1 MATTPAPNSLGAAVA
16 AVAWVFAALAIVTV
30 AARFY
35 VRLKIVRKLFR
46 DDYVILVT
54 FTFAIINSAFVTISV
69 WWGLGHHI
77 SALVSH
83 PERVTNAVKWMFLSE
98 IFAIMSPGFGRISFA
113 FLLLG
118 LLPPSGPRS
127 LRPMILWSII
137 AIQFVVDLGTVIISL
152 VQCRPIVGFWDK
164 SIEAGCW
171 DPRVQQY
178 AGFLQGLALS
188 AVMGLSIIAM
198 VASIVRTVKLQAI
211 TETDDQTY
219 AMAEAAIWWTA
230 GNSILTDSHNMAPFD
245 RLWEHN
251 TFLNDISCGDDG
263 SSGKVNTYCMDPDI
277 TVSVTLGHQSPDV
290 LDFLATTHPGCVDG
304 TIQPA
309 RISHQEVYHNLDEVV
324 VLDVQFAFGE
334 NDKLGAAREKAASQS
349 MLLPDFASIADGREI
364 DSMYYS
370 HRTFICLQLRRFV
383 GRDLN
388 SEIDEDVTYCFTTPE
403 DGGMRH
409 DLVSSVPILLEQKQH
424 VDFVFAVQLTPS
436 SASMSGLRE
445 GRGNFRFCAE
455 TASAGSA
462 ILFMNWSATVSEKMG
477 FTPVNTAP

>member
-1 MATTPAPNSLGAAVA
+1 MVTTPAPNSLGAAVVT
-16 AVAWVFAALAIVTV
+16 VAWVFAALAIVTV

-164 SIEAGCW
+164 SIQAGCW

-178 AGFLQGLALS
+178 AGFLQGFVDLALALFPANLFWNANMEWKQKVALS
-188 AVMGLSIIAM
+188 AVMGLNIIAM

-219 AMAEAAIWWTA
+219 AMAEAAIWWTVEAYLVLLAVSIPTLRPMLKSKKPITPRELGGHRDGAKPVASKALRARA
-230 GNSILTDSHNMAPFD
+230 GNSILSDSHSMAPFD
-245 RLWEHN
+245 RLWEPY
-251 TFLNDISCGDDG
+251 TFVNDISGGDQG
-263 SSGKVNTYCMDPDI
+263 TSGKANTYYMGPVSQSWPGVVGGRTTDNHIRKDI
-277 TVSVTLGHQSPDV
+277 TVSVTLCHQSPD
-290 LDFLATTHPGCVDG
+290 
-304 TIQPA
+304 
-309 RISHQEVYHNLDEVV
+309 SHH
-324 VLDVQFAFGE
+324 
-334 NDKLGAAREKAASQS
+334 KT
-349 MLLPDFASIADGREI
+349 
-364 DSMYYS
+364 
-370 HRTFICLQLRRFV
+370 RTGV
-383 GRDLN
+383 
-388 SEIDEDVTYCFTTPE
+388 
-403 DGGMRH
+403 
-409 DLVSSVPILLEQKQH
+409 
-424 VDFVFAVQLTPS
+424 
-436 SASMSGLRE
+436 
-445 GRGNFRFCAE
+445 
-455 TASAGSA
+455 
-462 ILFMNWSATVSEKMG
+462 
-477 FTPVNTAP
+477 